1 MSRRACYHL
10 ESRFIVS
17 EENLANIREKAS
29 PSGKFVWVNSIER
42 LRVCTLVGVPGK
54 YLDLLLPEVTPL
66 PMIAV
71 EIGVKLGSFDGAKRW
86 RITFRSWN
94 KESAEGKTPNFS
106 NPGRGKLSIEEDEPD
121 YTALLARWYSGGIW
135 AASFP
140 RLRYLIDERTDLL
153 GIFMHQA
160 KSWFPFLLRNHG
172 EDVRQ
177 AGEVW
182 AALPFIQ
189 GCKDLVVLNRTASA
203 ALYDLA
209 SNMGWRKLTLR
220 DKRRYGL
227 TDNSPSWHRAD
238 GLLLSRS
245 YKGQITGVGCNGGS
259 ERRGGNSS
267 GVGRFT
273 LDAASGRVAIRGVCP
288 ECAGIESECRCG

>member
-153 GIFMHQA
+153 GIFMHQQSLGSRFSSVIMA
-160 KSWFPFLLRNHG
+160 
-172 EDVRQ
+172 
-177 AGEVW
+177 
-182 AALPFIQ
+182 
-189 GCKDLVVLNRTASA
+189 RT
-203 ALYDLA
+203 LGRPEKCGRL
-209 SNMGWRKLTLR
+209 
-220 DKRRYGL
+220 
-227 TDNSPSWHRAD
+227 SP
-238 GLLLSRS
+238 L
-245 YKGQITGVGCNGGS
+245 
-259 ERRGGNSS
+259 
-267 GVGRFT
+267 F
-273 LDAASGRVAIRGVCP
+273 RGVKIWSSSTVLRRP
-288 ECAGIESECRCG
+288 LFTI